1 MSTRPSSS
9 GEAESEA
16 SLVLSHDE
24 FMMAVDRDEFLEV
37 KCRKSF
43 KKENFTPRAAVG
55 YFHGTFTELNWRRNQ
70 YSRSII
76 INLIP

>member
-37 KCRKSF
+37 KYLLIFYSISPHGISWIFPRNIYRIKLAQKSI
-43 KKENFTPRAAVG
+43 FTLD
-55 YFHGTFTELNWRRNQ
+55 HN
-70 YSRSII
+70 
-76 INLIP
+76 